1 MTDYSA
7 RIALIAAVL
16 TNDDTISGLVDGQV
30 ISGIQVPPADPYL
43 TKTNQCCISV
53 YTRIG
58 RSMGLPGAAFHGMAE
73 CDHLICIDVHS
84 ISDSDTYAS
93 QVAGKI
99 EDLLRKC
106 VEDSSYQINVGAIT
120 WRPIRD
126 PSFGNRIIINGTVE
140 GSYLG

>member
-16 TNDDTISGLVDGQV
+16 TNDNTIGPLVDGQV
-30 ISGIQVPPADPYL
+30 IAGIQVPPADPYL
-43 TKTNQCCISV
+43 SHPNQCCISV

-58 RSMGLPGAAFHGMAE
+58 RSMGLPGAAFHGMSE
-73 CDHLICIDVHS
+73 CNHLICIDVHS
-84 ISDSDTYAS
+84 IVDSDTYAS
-93 QVAGKI
+93 KVSHAIDELIK
-99 EDLLRKC
+99 KC
-106 VEDSSYQINVGAIT
+106 VEDDTYQINVGAIEL
-120 WRPIRD
+120 RPIRD

>member
-7 RIALIAAVL
+7 RIALIATVL
-16 TNDDTISGLVDGQV
+16 TNDPDIGPMVDGQV
-30 ISGIQVPPADPYL
+30 VPGVQVPSADKYL
-43 TKTNQCCISV
+43 TYPNQCCISV

-58 RSMGLPGAAFHGMAE
+58 RSMGLPGAAYHGMAE
-73 CDHLICIDVHS
+73 CDHLIHIDVHS

-106 VEDSSYQINVGAIT
+106 VEDSNYQINIGNIT

-126 PSFGNRIIINGTVE
+126 PSFGNRIIINGTAE
-140 GSYLG
+140 ASYLG